1 MLNIRL
7 TTKPLLIIALC
18 TLCIS
23 GCTKPKQTTAVGS
36 ATGGVIGAGLGAI
49 VGNQTGNAGSG
60 LAIGAVAGAATGALI
75 GNALQAQ
82 QEAVQAQDE
91 ALERQDRVIKAQ
103 RQEIEE
109 LRSIDTD
116 RPAAPAPSTY
126 RPTQR
131 SQQLSPAAMKKL
143 AQLERRGPSPLGAS
157 HATVAHN
164 PPPLRSNQQP
174 LARFDVETASAS
186 KAPTVKKVKAEPPS
200 KPIAPARAAEQPKR
214 KAPTEE
220 TTITE
225 TEVIEETSTKGGV
238 VESDIA
244 IEEVSTE
251 TALLPQQEQSSGSCS
266 EAASEEQSAQSA
278 SENSQK
284 LYHLRRALR
293 LCPKSAKFHAE
304 LGKVYLAM
312 DRKSDAQFEFN
323 EALKSDARFQP
334 ALAGLAQASASS
346 GEKF

>member
-1 MLNIRL
+1 MSKLSPAVR
-7 TTKPLLIIALC
+7 PLLTIVLC
-18 TLCIS
+18 AVSLF
-23 GCTKPKQTTAVGS
+23 GCTKPKQTTAIGS
-36 ATGGVIGAGLGAI
+36 ATGGAIGAGLGAI
-49 VGNQTGNAGSG
+49 FGNQTGNAGSG

-103 RQEIEE
+103 RQEIED
-109 LRSIDTD
+109 LRSIERDS
-116 RPAAPAPSTY
+116 PATMAPSSY

-131 SQQLSPAAMKKL
+131 SQQLSPAAMQKL
-143 AQLERRGPSPLGAS
+143 AQLERRGPNPSGAP
-157 HATVAHN
+157 HASVAYN
-164 PPPLRSNQQP
+164 PPPLRSNTQP
-174 LARFDVETASAS
+174 LARFDAETISAS
-186 KAPTVKKVKAEPPS
+186 PAPKKPKIEVKTQP
-200 KPIAPARAAEQPKR
+200 APAPKKEQQPEAKVVV
-214 KAPTEE
+214 ED

-225 TEVIEETSTKGGV
+225 TEIIDETSKKNGV

-251 TALLPQQEQSSGSCS
+251 TAVLPPQQDQPSGSCS
-266 EAASEEQSAQSA
+266 EAASEEQSAQA
-278 SENSQK
+278 ATENSQK

-312 DRKSDAQFEFN
+312 DRKSDAQFEFS
-323 EALKSDARFQP
+323 EALKSDARYQP
-334 ALAGLAQASASS
+334 AIDGLAQASSSS